1 MALRLG
7 VNRDEKIPDTNPQ
20 LYGFSDED
28 WDRPLNLEGAYSE
41 SQGGLL
47 RSADIDGDGN
57 TTFGELMTFLH
68 KTYSGTVGYE
78 FTHIRNREQVNW
90 ITDQIEKPIDDPSA
104 ETTKQILERLDFA
117 TTFESTLAKRFNTAK
132 RFGLEGLE
140 SLIPGLKEMIDV
152 ASLNGAED
160 FVFGMAHRGR
170 LNVLSNVIH
179 KPWR

>member
-1 MALRLG
+1 MAQLDPLGLRRMALRLG

-68 KTYSGTVGYE
+68 KTYSGTSDMSSPTFGTE
-78 FTHIRNREQVNW
+78 SKSTGLQTKLRSPSTTRLLRPRSKFLSDW
-90 ITDQIEKPIDDPSA
+90 ISP
-104 ETTKQILERLDFA
+104 RL
-117 TTFESTLAKRFNTAK
+117 L
-132 RFGLEGLE
+132 
-140 SLIPGLKEMIDV
+140 SL
-152 ASLNGAED
+152 
-160 FVFGMAHRGR
+160 
-170 LNVLSNVIH
+170 
-179 KPWR
+179 PWRNGSTRQKGLG